1 MNNNTTLC
9 AVILFICLCIVGAL
23 EKQDVELAQQ
33 MAAERQPVRM
43 AKR

>member
-9 AVILFICLCIVGAL
+9 AVILFVFMCIVGAL
-23 EKQDVELAQQ
+23 EKQDVELSQQ

>member
-1 MNNNTTLC
+1 MQDNTTLC
-9 AVILFICLCIVGAL
+9 AVVLFICLCIVGAM

-33 MAAERQPVRM
+33 LAAEHQPVRM

>member
-1 MNNNTTLC
+1 MNNTMLC
-9 AVILFICLCIVGAL
+9 AILLFLCMCIVGAL
-23 EKQDVELAQQ
+23 ENQDFELAQQ